1 MENKKKKRYGI
12 VAALLLLVLAAGVGT
27 WAWLQATD
35 QVTNEFTVGSI
46 GKPEVK
52 PDPDHP
58 DKPGTDPTDP
68 SVDGYLFETKW
79 VKDSKMI
86 PDTDINKNPNVGIG
100 KDSDKSYVFI
110 YVKNAIVKDGEGAL
124 AKTPYFNL
132 KNGWEPVAA
141 DQVKTNGNEGQYVS
155 GLFMYTAG
163 GTGTPAELT
172 PADGKAAYTGELFSV
187 VHIPAAMNNTDVVQS
202 PAKPT
207 MTVSCYIFGADQG
220 DAANAVAQAKEW
232 AKTQS
237 YPPPTEI
244 PARSPSPFSDRDLGS
259 PLIDDWRT

>member
-27 WAWLQATD
+27 YAWLSATD
-35 QVTNEFTVGSI
+35 AKTNEFTVGSI

-52 PDPDHP
+52 PDPNQP
-58 DKPGTDPTDP
+58 DKPGVDPTDP

-86 PDTDINKNPNVGIG
+86 PDTNINKNPNVGIG
-100 KDSDKSYVFI
+100 KDSDASYVFI

-132 KNGWEPVAA
+132 NNGWEPAAA
-141 DQVKTNGNEGQYVS
+141 DQVKNNGTNGQYVS
-155 GLFMYTAG
+155 GLFMYTAD
-163 GTGTPAELT
+163 GTNTPAKLT
-172 PADGKAAYTGELFSV
+172 PADGKAAYTGELFST
-187 VHIPAAMNNTDVVQS
+187 VHIPAAMNSTDVV
-202 PAKPT
+202 ANPT

-220 DAANAVAQAKEW
+220 DAANAIAQAKTW
-232 AKTQS
+232 VTTL
-237 YPPPTEI
+237 P
-244 PARSPSPFSDRDLGS
+244 
-259 PLIDDWRT
+259 

>member
-35 QVTNEFTVGSI
+35 QVMNEFTVGSI

-68 SVDGYLFETKW
+68 SVDGYLFETRW
-79 VKDSKMI
+79 VKGSKMI
-86 PDTDINKNPNVGIG
+86 PDTNINKNPNVGIG
-100 KDSDKSYVFI
+100 KDSDSSYVFI
-110 YVKNAIVKDGEGAL
+110 YVKNAIVKTDATDAL
-124 AKTPYFNL
+124 TKTPYFTLNNNWKPVTDTAVGA
-132 KNGWEPVAA
+132 KN
-141 DQVKTNGNEGQYVS
+141 NGTPYQYVS

-163 GTGTPAELT
+163 NTDTPAKLAPT
-172 PADGKAAYTGELFSV
+172 PKTEAAEAKAAYTGELFST
-187 VHIPAAMNNTDVVQS
+187 VHIPATMNSTDVVTN
-202 PAKPT
+202 PA

-220 DAANAVAQAKEW
+220 DAQNAIEQAKAW
-232 AKTQS
+232 AQTQ
-237 YPPPTEI
+237 
-244 PARSPSPFSDRDLGS
+244 A
-259 PLIDDWRT
+259 